1 MQIEGGDN
9 KRQEI
14 TNRSNQVVPLR
25 VSSLT
30 VKYGDSWHQR
40 ETRSWQCG
48 SLHRV
53 KQWFIDIF
61 IFMIVFLLYTVIYKM
76 LLFIAG

>member
-40 ETRSWQCG
+40 ETRSW
-48 SLHRV
+48 
-53 KQWFIDIF
+53 
-61 IFMIVFLLYTVIYKM
+61 
-76 LLFIAG
+76 